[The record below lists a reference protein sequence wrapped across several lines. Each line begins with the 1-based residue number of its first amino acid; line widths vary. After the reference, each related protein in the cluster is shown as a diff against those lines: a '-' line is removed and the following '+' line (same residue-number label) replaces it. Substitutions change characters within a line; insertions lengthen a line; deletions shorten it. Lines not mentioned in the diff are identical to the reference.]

1 MVRRRIEGGGLL
13 VRGYDPAAMLAF
25 SQFRSLLV
33 RRLAGVRSAVADSE
47 TALQLHRLPQQ
58 ALCFPK

>member
-1 MVRRRIEGGGLL
+1 MNGRMVKRRIEERGLL

-33 RRLAGVRSAVADSE
+33 RSLAGVHSAVADSE
-47 TALQLHRLPQQ
+47 TALQPHRL
-58 ALCFPK
+58 LE